1 MRELARTTFSAS
13 RNSGAV
19 FVTCDLP
26 LFKLPERFQGSY
38 PPGLSDANPRLFDAP
53 TDRGR
58 SIYLTRVQS
67 RWQVRSAIAGQK
79 CLGHFRLA
87 FIRSGFQQIYCKQTA
102 ENKQSRQPIR
112 RRGRVERDNE
122 GCTPENN
129 CKKIQHQNCPTMA
142 QSQVSQSMRRVILA
156 RRSEGKKAPAC
167 P

>member
-38 PPGLSDANPRLFDAP
+38 PPGLSDANPRVFDAP

-67 RWQVRSAIAGQK
+67 TRQVRLAIAGQK
-79 CLGHFRLA
+79 CLGHFRLT
-87 FIRSGFQQIYCKQTA
+87 FIGSGFQQIYCKQTA
-102 ENKQSRQPIR
+102 ENKQSREPVG
-112 RRGRVERDNE
+112 RRGRVVRDNQ
-122 GCTPENN
+122 GCPPENN
-129 CKKIQHQNCPTMA
+129 GKKI
-142 QSQVSQSMRRVILA
+142 
-156 RRSEGKKAPAC
+156 KKKNW
-167 P
+167 

>member
-38 PPGLSDANPRLFDAP
+38 PPGLSDANPRVFDAP

-67 RWQVRSAIAGQK
+67 TRQVRLAISWEII
-79 CLGHFRLA
+79 LGSYRLT
-87 FIRSGFQQIYCKQTA
+87 FIGRGFQQIYCKQTA
-102 ENKQSRQPIR
+102 QNNQSREPIR
-112 RRGRVERDNE
+112 RRD
-122 GCTPENN
+122 
-129 CKKIQHQNCPTMA
+129 
-142 QSQVSQSMRRVILA
+142 
-156 RRSEGKKAPAC
+156 
-167 P
+167 